1 MGSLDAEPSSSRAS
15 GEWLVLVS
23 DTSTEAERLIASL
36 RVRGF
41 KVRDVPLM
49 LLPGR
54 VEAQKPRLVICDG
67 QVPHAAESVI
77 KMRQGQWGKSVE
89 LFLLGLEPRTIDA
102 LRSVVADVEN
112 RVFARPID
120 VYSVLQRVEE
130 VIGQVDPSVR
140 PGMRSMTSLPRVGSG
155 SPIPSRVPTPPPR
168 RSRTSAPN
176 ASRRPDSMLGA
187 GEPAEPSAPRQPS
200 LIPPSEIS
208 VSDPAVQSV
217 SVARMSEELEQLLH
231 DADRRL
237 ANGTTSLQPIA
248 ASATR
253 LSPEQELDAILPP
266 DVLAALDDPVDL
278 DEEDETSHPMAR
290 NRERTSAR
298 APDHHTALA
307 SNPVFSRPSAST
319 SALDEETPAGR
330 LVGRARA
337 GTSAGSENSSE
348 FYASPVL
355 TPVPPSIKT
364 HHTHHTQTNATAQGA
379 SSPQAAPTG
388 DLLDALSDRLPSSSR
403 HDAAWRR
410 RNEADSVA
418 PGTSPELEP
427 ASARPNIAR
436 ADIETGNDETGNLD
450 ERHRVRETTST
461 TPPHAARMS
470 GPEPR
475 QPAESF
481 DDLAA
486 ALEREPYQSIEPPPT
501 AAVRG
506 SQQPIGSSSR
516 ALPTVSREPV
526 QREHAGG
533 RELPAPAGK
542 SPRETPAAE
551 RDTSPPR
558 SAHDATDGQRQGIE
572 IPPALG
578 PGDVVRALSRCV
590 RCRYSGAL
598 ALEDDSGIRRIV
610 MREGDFVMVAS
621 GIEGESLIAFL
632 IQRGDLDADAARLAR
647 KLPQFGRHAGAALIA
662 HGYLR
667 QDELWPVLR
676 AHAEWLLGRA
686 LLLQQGAA
694 GLETDLPP
702 RLSAEPAVFAGATG
716 AEILIEVVRRVISPE
731 VAIAALGG
739 LRVRITRGGTSR
751 LLSECALP
759 ITASQLVERASGLPL
774 EEMLGQ
780 VSSPDFASALYAL
793 VELGVLETMAPSS
806 TSTHDEQQSLARDGL
821 DDAAVRS
828 RVAIRRS
835 LVDEGDYFAFLG
847 VRREAT
853 GYEVRHAYLELRREF
868 DPSRLLTAS
877 TADLRD
883 DVDLILEV
891 LDEAYEILRDAS
903 RRERYRRALEAP
915 PKVG

>member
-1 MGSLDAEPSSSRAS
+1 
-15 GEWLVLVS
+15 
-23 DTSTEAERLIASL
+23 
-36 RVRGF
+36 
-41 KVRDVPLM
+41 M
-49 LLPGR
+49 LAPG
-54 VEAQKPRLVICDG
+54 
-67 QVPHAAESVI
+67 
-77 KMRQGQWGKSVE
+77 
-89 LFLLGLEPRTIDA
+89 
-102 LRSVVADVEN
+102 
-112 RVFARPID
+112 
-120 VYSVLQRVEE
+120 
-130 VIGQVDPSVR
+130 DP
-140 PGMRSMTSLPRVGSG
+140 P
-155 SPIPSRVPTPPPR
+155 
-168 RSRTSAPN
+168 
-176 ASRRPDSMLGA
+176 
-187 GEPAEPSAPRQPS
+187 EPSAPRQPS
-200 LIPPSEIS
+200 IAPPSEIS
-208 VSDPAVQSV
+208 VADAGIQSV
-217 SVARMSEELEQLLH
+217 SVARMSEELEQLLS

-237 ANGTTSLQPIA
+237 ANGAVSLHPIA
-248 ASATR
+248 PTAAR

-278 DEEDETSHPMAR
+278 DEEDETSHPVPR
-290 NRERTSAR
+290 HRDRTSAR
-298 APDHHTALA
+298 APDHSTALA

-319 SALDEETPAGR
+319 SALDEETPVGR

-337 GTSAGSENSSE
+337 GTSTGTEGSSE

-364 HHTHHTQTNATAQGA
+364 HHTHHTQANAPVQGT
-379 SSPQAAPTG
+379 SSPQAASTS
-388 DLLDALSDRLPSSSR
+388 DLMDALSDRAPSSSH
-403 HDAAWRR
+403 HDAVWRR
-410 RNEADSVA
+410 RSEADSVA
-418 PGTSPELEP
+418 PGTSPELDP
-427 ASARPNIAR
+427 GSASAN
-436 ADIETGNDETGNLD
+436 TGNAEVGSSGGEAGHED
-450 ERHRVRETTST
+450 ERRRVREATST
-461 TPPHAARMS
+461 APPHAARMS
-470 GPEPR
+470 ASEPR
-475 QPAESF
+475 PAAESF

-486 ALEREPYQSIEPPPT
+486 ALDREPYLSIEPPPT
-501 AAVRG
+501 VAVRT
-506 SQQPIGSSSR
+506 SQQPANAPAR
-516 ALPTVSREPV
+516 VLPTTLPREP
-526 QREHAGG
+526 EP
-533 RELPAPAGK
+533 RELPGARELPEPVAK
-542 SPRETPAAE
+542 KARAETPASE

-558 SAHDATDGQRQGIE
+558 SAHDSTDGQRQGIE

-598 ALEDDSGIRRIV
+598 ALEDDSGIRRVV

-702 RLSAEPAVFAGATG
+702 RLSAEPAVFGGATG
-716 AEILIEVVRRVISPE
+716 AEILIEVVRRVITPE
-731 VAIAALGG
+731 VAIAAMGG
-739 LRVRITRGGTSR
+739 PRVRITRGGTSR

-759 ITASQLVERASGLPL
+759 SAESQLVERASGLPL
-774 EEMLGQ
+774 EEMLRQ
-780 VSSPDFASALYAL
+780 ISSPDFASALYAL
-793 VELGVLETMAPSS
+793 VELGVLETMASS
-806 TSTHDEQQSLARDGL
+806 PTSAETGQQAPERDGL

-828 RVAIRRS
+828 RVTIRRS
-835 LVDEGDYFAFLG
+835 LVDEGDYFALLG

-853 GYEVRHAYLELRREF
+853 GYEVRHAYLDLRREF

-877 TADLRD
+877 TAELRE

-891 LDEAYEILRDAS
+891 LDEAYEILRDGS